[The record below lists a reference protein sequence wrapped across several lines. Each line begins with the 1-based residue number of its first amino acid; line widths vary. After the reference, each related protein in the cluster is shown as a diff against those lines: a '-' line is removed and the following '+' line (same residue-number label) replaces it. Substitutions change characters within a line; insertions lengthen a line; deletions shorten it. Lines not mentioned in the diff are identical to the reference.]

1 MGFFKNAIVKGLA
14 GGAGALTLA
23 VTKNPALAATAS
35 QLVNQHGHKLV
46 DPAVKLLANH
56 KFSFGKHKFSARDI
70 LHKVRKVK
78 EMIKGGGI
86 EPYKRDERDF
96 PDWDQNWTYI
106 AKAAYDD
113 NPAKVRAEYKKL
125 IKRGDDAEYN
135 KIVQNNGWLI
145 RPIFDRLAAEKGLLG
160 GGGESEGGLDVSGVR
175 NKLARSGAMVVH
187 DQLSRLGRNNQGYR
201 FQNN

>member
-35 QLVNQHGHKLV
+35 QMVNQHGHKFV

-56 KFSFGKHKFSARDI
+56 KFSFGKHKVSARDI

-78 EMIKGGGI
+78 GM
-86 EPYKRDERDF
+86 
-96 PDWDQNWTYI
+96 
-106 AKAAYDD
+106 
-113 NPAKVRAEYKKL
+113 
-125 IKRGDDAEYN
+125 
-135 KIVQNNGWLI
+135 
-145 RPIFDRLAAEKGLLG
+145 LG
-160 GGGESEGGLDVSGVR
+160 GGGESEEGLDVSGVR
-175 NKLARSGAMVVH
+175 NKLARSGAMMMH
-187 DQLSRLGRNNQGYR
+187 DQLSRLGRNKQGYA

>member
-56 KFSFGKHKFSARDI
+56 KFSFGKHKVSARDI

-78 EMIKGGGI
+78 GMVE
-86 EPYKRDERDF
+86 
-96 PDWDQNWTYI
+96 
-106 AKAAYDD
+106 
-113 NPAKVRAEYKKL
+113 
-125 IKRGDDAEYN
+125 
-135 KIVQNNGWLI
+135 
-145 RPIFDRLAAEKGLLG
+145 
-160 GGGESEGGLDVSGVR
+160 GESEGGLDVSGVR
-175 NKLARSGAMVVH
+175 NKLARSGAMMMH
-187 DQLSRLGRNNQGYR
+187 DQLSRLGRNKEGYR